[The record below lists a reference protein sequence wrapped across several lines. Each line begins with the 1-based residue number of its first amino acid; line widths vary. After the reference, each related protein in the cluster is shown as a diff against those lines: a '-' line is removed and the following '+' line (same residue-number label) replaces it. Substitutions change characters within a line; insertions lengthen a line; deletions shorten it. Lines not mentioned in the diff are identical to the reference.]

1 MKRLIIIG
9 LSMIALSCSLSAQT
23 KLSGE
28 FSELF
33 SKSLKNIDKNYS
45 FSTSTKDGIQYLH
58 TVALINQQFDAKKMS
73 RQGIIVGSVIK
84 QIATLRI
91 PVSMLSKA
99 MSLEGVSY
107 LSPSHRMAPMLN
119 KALKDT
125 RVDSVHQGLT
135 LPHPFSGKDV
145 LIGIT
150 DWGFDYTNPM
160 FYDTT
165 LAHTRI
171 YKAWDQFKT
180 SGPAPQGYTYGTEF
194 SGENELLLA
203 QCDTFNIYEW
213 ATHGSH
219 VAGICGG
226 SGAGTIYRG
235 VAYDAQYLM
244 ATFLVDEAAVIDAF
258 NWMYT
263 NAQQAQKRLVVN
275 MSWGLY
281 WMGNLDGTSLISQAI
296 DGLSAQGVV
305 FVSSAG
311 NNGGETYHIK
321 KTFSS
326 SSDTLKTVIGFNNYG
341 YYPTMWGQS
350 VTAWGEP
357 NHSFQYCLKIMNAS
371 NEIIDSTHMF
381 TTNESG
387 YIDTL
392 MVLGT
397 DTIFYN
403 IQSDSANYL
412 NQRPHARIR
421 VKNKSG
427 LYQISL
433 QSVAD
438 SGTVHYWNVIELT
451 NDVGNWGGP
460 FNAPLSDY
468 TAGDDNYSIGEPS
481 CTESVIS
488 IAAHNSEIILPNGTV
503 YGGALAAFSSKGP
516 TLDGRTKPDI
526 SAPGVS
532 VASSISSFTNS
543 AIDQTTV
550 ATTITFNGRSYRFV
564 RFSGTSMSGP
574 VVTGIVALILQAN
587 PQLTPAQVK
596 EIIHETARQDV
607 KTGVIG
613 DTGSVIW
620 GWGKINALHAVKRA
634 LELVNIEEQGNES
647 LCTIYPIP
655 ASDKIYCL
663 FEDSFKPTSVEIFSI
678 TGQKV
683 RTQGLTDEGVIDV
696 SALHGLYI
704 LRFIGAQTIFTKK
717 VIVQ

>member
-1 MKRLIIIG
+1 MKHLVII
-9 LSMIALSCSLSAQT
+9 SFCIATFISSISAQT
-23 KLSGE
+23 KLSEE

-33 SKSLKNIDKNYS
+33 SKSLKVSDNIS
-45 FSTSTKDGIQYLH
+45 FFSTSSKDGILYLN
-58 TVALINQQFDAKKMS
+58 ALAQTNQKFNKKKLS
-73 RQGIIVGSVIK
+73 EQGIIVGSVIK

-91 PVSMLSKA
+91 PITMISKDLSI
-99 MSLEGVSY
+99 EGISY
-107 LSPSHRMAPMLN
+107 LSPSHRIAPMLN

-165 LAHTRI
+165 LSHTRI

-180 SGPAPQGYTYGTEF
+180 SGPAPLGYTYGTEF
-194 SGENELLLA
+194 SGENELLEA

-226 SGAGTIYRG
+226 SGSGTVYRG
-235 VAYDAQYLM
+235 IAYDAQYLL

-258 NWMYT
+258 NWMNT
-263 NAQQAQKRLVVN
+263 NALQAQKRLVIN

-305 FVSSAG
+305 FVASAG
-311 NNGGETYHIK
+311 NCGDETYHIK
-321 KTFSS
+321 KAFSS

-357 NHSFQYCLKIMNAS
+357 NHSFQYRLKILNSSNEIVDSTRMFAS
-371 NEIIDSTHMF
+371 NET
-381 TTNESG
+381 G

-392 MVLGT
+392 MVLGA

-403 IQSDSANYL
+403 IMSDSANYL

-427 LYQISL
+427 QYKIALY
-433 QSVAD
+433 SVAD

-460 FNAPLSDY
+460 FSAPTSDY
-468 TAGDDNYSIGEPS
+468 TAGDAFYSIGEPA
-481 CTESVIS
+481 CTQSVIS
-488 IAAHNSEIILPNGTV
+488 VAAHSSEVIVPNGTV
-503 YGGALAAFSSKGP
+503 YGGARASFSSIGP

-526 SAPGVS
+526 SAPGANI
-532 VASSISSFTNS
+532 ASSISSFTNS
-543 AIDQTTV
+543 DIDQTSV
-550 ATTITFNGRSYRFV
+550 VTTITFNGRSYQFV

-574 VVTGIVALILQAN
+574 MVTGIVALLLQVN

-607 KTGVIG
+607 NTGTIG
-613 DTGSVIW
+613 DTGSVYW

-634 LELVNIEEQGNES
+634 LELASIEKLGSGNQ
-647 LCTIYPIP
+647 CTLYPVP
-655 ASDKIYCL
+655 ASDKIYCI
-663 FEDSFKPTSVEIFSI
+663 FDDNFKPTVVEIFNI
-678 TGQKV
+678 NGQKIL
-683 RTQGLTDEGVIDV
+683 TQTISQTGTIDV
-696 SALHGLYI
+696 SSLQGVYI
-704 LRFIGAQTIFTKK
+704 FHFIGKQTSCNKK
-717 VIVQ
+717 VIIQ